1 MSSLCCSTLMK
12 TITDQDAHL
21 LGLVLDAG
29 RSLVVAIN
37 KWDGLDEYA
46 KDQIKV
52 KLEVKL
58 PFLDFADKHFISA
71 LHGTGVGHLYKSV
84 HEAYDSAMLDVPT
97 ARMTR
102 ILQTATEAH
111 QLPIVATRRIK
122 LRYAHQGGSNPF
134 TLSFMVKIEFKTGD
148 NPFEGKGDKRAKLS
162 PSQMYR
168 KKKKNPHTA
177 RNAGANKTSKE
188 EEKIKGYIQ
197 AVLWESVNI
206 KGLISILLIS
216 ITLSLSHVAFAKLP
230 VGMNTNEIQH
240 VDSSA
245 PFVNHLTAP
254 GTKSTRDH
262 PNPFLIGANRAHPME
277 KFYIEFL
284 QNWDRI
290 TEGGFNNPENFKSA
304 WAHIHN
310 LFENADIN
318 DSVEWVWCAS
328 ATSTDDYDDLTVY
341 YPGDDLVDWTSLDG
355 FNRGNKPIILAEV
368 GSAEPSDLPNP
379 EWEQYGD
386 DSDAS
391 NSKEEWVSDMFNR
404 IRQDYPAIRAI
415 SWFNNNKE
423 LSWALNDIAQ
433 NGLPNTGLSAY
444 NSSIL
449 HDHYLSS
456 LVPLPGFEID
466 NDNDLDT
473 TTHIRRGRNNPERS
487 KTRPALKFFIKTS
500 IQRAIA
506 LSKMPK
512 VVGEKLREKEATGFR
527 NLSQEALSRITM
539 KRLSLSK

>member
-1 MSSLCCSTLMK
+1 MNSRKYCFVLHMNLMETGFHGAIILKISNQHGRISTIYLK
-12 TITDQDAHL
+12 T
-21 LGLVLDAG
+21 
-29 RSLVVAIN
+29 
-37 KWDGLDEYA
+37 
-46 KDQIKV
+46 
-52 KLEVKL
+52 
-58 PFLDFADKHFISA
+58 
-71 LHGTGVGHLYKSV
+71 
-84 HEAYDSAMLDVPT
+84 
-97 ARMTR
+97 
-102 ILQTATEAH
+102 
-111 QLPIVATRRIK
+111 
-122 LRYAHQGGSNPF
+122 
-134 TLSFMVKIEFKTGD
+134 
-148 NPFEGKGDKRAKLS
+148 
-162 PSQMYR
+162 
-168 KKKKNPHTA
+168 
-177 RNAGANKTSKE
+177 
-188 EEKIKGYIQ
+188 
-197 AVLWESVNI
+197 
-206 KGLISILLIS
+206 LISM
-216 ITLSLSHVAFAKLP
+216 TV
-230 VGMNTNEIQH
+230 
-240 VDSSA
+240 
-245 PFVNHLTAP
+245 
-254 GTKSTRDH
+254 
-262 PNPFLIGANRAHPME
+262 
-277 KFYIEFL
+277 L
-284 QNWDRI
+284 Q
-290 TEGGFNNPENFKSA
+290 
-304 WAHIHN
+304 
-310 LFENADIN
+310 
-318 DSVEWVWCAS
+318 WVWCAS

-355 FNRGNKPIILAEV
+355 FNRGSNYSFSSWRSFDEIFSYAYTTLVNNYPDKPIILAEV

-487 KTRPALKFFIKTS
+487 KSSAMHST
-500 IQRAIA
+500 